1 MQRAGAQQIESS
13 AAIIRASAHDMAKE
27 EKGIFV
33 THHTPM
39 ISTLELIN
47 HHTGDMI
54 EIYTNLQ
61 AHKVRD
67 INSQ

>member
-1 MQRAGAQQIESS
+1 M
-13 AAIIRASAHDMAKE
+13 DKE

-61 AHKVRD
+61 AHIQSARYKFSIKRER
-67 INSQ
+67 

>member
-1 MQRAGAQQIESS
+1 M
-13 AAIIRASAHDMAKE
+13 DKE

>member
-1 MQRAGAQQIESS
+1 
-13 AAIIRASAHDMAKE
+13 MAKE

-61 AHKVRD
+61 AHIQSARYARYKFSIKRER
-67 INSQ
+67 

>member
-1 MQRAGAQQIESS
+1 M
-13 AAIIRASAHDMAKE
+13 DKE

-54 EIYTNLQ
+54 EIPVVYTNLQ
-61 AHKVRD
+61 AHIQSARYKFSIKRER
-67 INSQ
+67 